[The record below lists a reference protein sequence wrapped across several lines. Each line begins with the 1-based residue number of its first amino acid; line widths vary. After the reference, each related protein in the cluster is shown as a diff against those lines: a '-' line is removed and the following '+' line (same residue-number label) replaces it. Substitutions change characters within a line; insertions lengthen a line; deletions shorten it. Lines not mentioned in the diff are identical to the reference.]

1 MLKCFCIIF
10 FVTFAIKFSI
20 IFSATLEKLD
30 RPKHSTKCSIKIKSK
45 QVIVFFSIAADPA
58 ETAVH

>member
-30 RPKHSTKCSIKIKSK
+30 RPKHSTQCSIKIMSK
-45 QVIVFFSIAADPA
+45 QVMFFSIAADPA